1 MALLR
6 QMQPLVSIMAL
17 GIGLGLIGNSFG
29 TIPTSGSALFGFAA
43 TILAGATM
51 GLIGGGGSILTVP
64 ILVYLL
70 EIPPVLAT
78 GYSLFVVGLSALV
91 GSVNYFKL
99 GLVNL
104 KAGTIFAVPAF
115 VGVFLARKFLV
126 PALPVEIFNLGN
138 LVVGRDLI
146 VMGVFATVMIL
157 ASVSM
162 IRGGSESEQEG
173 ELQFNYPLIALEG
186 LIVGAVT
193 GFVGAGGGFLIIPAL
208 VVLAKLPMKQA
219 VGTSLMIIAVKSLFG
234 FLGDLGNQ
242 SIDWGFLA
250 LFCLL
255 SIIGIYLGTYLSR
268 FVSSAKLKPGFG
280 WFVLIMGLFILA
292 KETILSSVIPGTD
305 W

>member
-29 TIPTSGSALFGFAA
+29 TIPTSGSALFGFGA

-70 EIPPVLAT
+70 GIPPVLAT

-104 KAGTIFAVPAF
+104 KAGTIFAIPAF

-126 PALPVEIFNLGN
+126 PALPLEIFTVGS

-162 IRGGSESEQEG
+162 IRGGSEPEKEG
-173 ELQFNYPLIALEG
+173 ELQFNYPMIALEG
-186 LIVGAVT
+186 LIVGGVT

-208 VVLAKLPMKQA
+208 VMLAKLPMKQA

-250 LFCLL
+250 LFSLL

-292 KETILSSVIPGTD
+292 KETIL
-305 W
+305 

>member
-292 KETILSSVIPGTD
+292 KETIL
-305 W
+305 

>member
-6 QMQPLVSIMAL
+6 QMQPLVPIMTL

-173 ELQFNYPLIALEG
+173 ELQFNYPMIALEG

-292 KETILSSVIPGTD
+292 KETIL
-305 W
+305 

>member
-173 ELQFNYPLIALEG
+173 ELQFNYPMIALEG

-280 WFVLIMGLFILA
+280 WFVLIMGLFILV
-292 KETILSSVIPGTD
+292 KETIL
-305 W
+305 

>member
-146 VMGVFATVMIL
+146 VMGVFATLMIL

-292 KETILSSVIPGTD
+292 KETIL
-305 W
+305 

>member
-162 IRGGSESEQEG
+162 IRGGGELEQEG
-173 ELQFNYPLIALEG
+173 ELKFNYPMIALEG

-292 KETILSSVIPGTD
+292 KETIL
-305 W
+305 

>member
-242 SIDWGFLA
+242 SIEWGFLA
-250 LFCLL
+250 LFSLL

-292 KETILSSVIPGTD
+292 KETIL
-305 W
+305 

>member
-1 MALLR
+1 
-6 QMQPLVSIMAL
+6 MQPLVSIMAL

-146 VMGVFATVMIL
+146 VMGVFATLMIL

-292 KETILSSVIPGTD
+292 KETIL
-305 W
+305 

>member
-104 KAGTIFAVPAF
+104 KTGTIFAVPAF

-292 KETILSSVIPGTD
+292 KETIL
-305 W
+305 

>member
-6 QMQPLVSIMAL
+6 QMQPLVSIIAL
-17 GIGLGLIGNSFG
+17 GIGLGLIGNSLG
-29 TIPTSGSALFGFAA
+29 TIPTGGSALFGFAA

-115 VGVFLARKFLV
+115 VGVFLARKYLV
-126 PALPVEIFNLGN
+126 TALPVEIFNLGN

-234 FLGDLGNQ
+234 LLGDLGNQ

-292 KETILSSVIPGTD
+292 KETIL
-305 W
+305 

>member
-1 MALLR
+1 
-6 QMQPLVSIMAL
+6 MQPLVSIMAL

-292 KETILSSVIPGTD
+292 KETILSSVIPGN
-305 W
+305 

>member
-268 FVSSAKLKPGFG
+268 FVSSAVLKPGFG

-292 KETILSSVIPGTD
+292 KETIL
-305 W
+305 

>member
-51 GLIGGGGSILTVP
+51 GLIGGGGSILTLP

-292 KETILSSVIPGTD
+292 KETIL
-305 W
+305 

>member
-1 MALLR
+1 M
-6 QMQPLVSIMAL
+6 
-17 GIGLGLIGNSFG
+17 IGNSFG
-29 TIPTSGSALFGFAA
+29 SIPSDGSALFGFGA

-51 GLIGGGGSILTVP
+51 GLVGGGGSILTVP

-104 KAGTIFAVPAF
+104 KVGIIFAIPAF
-115 VGVFLARKFLV
+115 VGVFLARKFLI
-126 PALPVEIFNLGN
+126 PALPLELFTIGN
-138 LVVGRDLI
+138 LFVGRDLI
-146 VMGVFATVMIL
+146 VMGVFAAVMIL

-162 IRGGSESEQEG
+162 IRGEREPEQKD
-173 ELQFNYPLIALEG
+173 ELQFNYPMVAVEG
-186 LIVGAVT
+186 LIIGAVT

-208 VVLAKLPMKQA
+208 VMLAKLPMKQA

-242 SIDWGFLA
+242 GLHWGFLA
-250 LFCLL
+250 LISLL
-255 SIIGIYLGTYLSR
+255 SIVGIYLGTYVSR

-280 WFVLIMGLFILA
+280 WFVLVMGLFILA
-292 KETILSSVIPGTD
+292 KETIL
-305 W
+305 

>member
-17 GIGLGLIGNSFG
+17 GICLGLIGNSFG

-115 VGVFLARKFLV
+115 VGVFLARKYLV
-126 PALPVEIFNLGN
+126 TALPVEIFNLGN

-162 IRGGSESEQEG
+162 IRGGGESEQEG
-173 ELQFNYPLIALEG
+173 ELQFNYPMIALEG

-292 KETILSSVIPGTD
+292 KETIL
-305 W
+305 

>member
-115 VGVFLARKFLV
+115 VGVFLARKYLV

-157 ASVSM
+157 ASFSM

-173 ELQFNYPLIALEG
+173 ELQFNYPMIALEG

-242 SIDWGFLA
+242 SIDLGFLA

-292 KETILSSVIPGTD
+292 KETIL
-305 W
+305 

>member
-17 GIGLGLIGNSFG
+17 GISLGLIGNSFG

-51 GLIGGGGSILTVP
+51 GLMGGGGSILTVP

-70 EIPPVLAT
+70 EIPPILAT

-115 VGVFLARKFLV
+115 VGVFLARKYLV

-173 ELQFNYPLIALEG
+173 ELEFNYPLIALEG

-292 KETILSSVIPGTD
+292 KETIL
-305 W
+305 

>member
-6 QMQPLVSIMAL
+6 QMQPLVSIIAL

-29 TIPTSGSALFGFAA
+29 TIPTSGYALFGFAA

-51 GLIGGGGSILTVP
+51 GMIGGGGSILTVP

-157 ASVSM
+157 ASFSM
-162 IRGGSESEQEG
+162 IRGGRESEQEG
-173 ELQFNYPLIALEG
+173 ELQFKYPMIALEG

-219 VGTSLMIIAVKSLFG
+219 VGTSLMIIAVKSFFG
-234 FLGDLGNQ
+234 FL
-242 SIDWGFLA
+242 
-250 LFCLL
+250 
-255 SIIGIYLGTYLSR
+255 
-268 FVSSAKLKPGFG
+268 
-280 WFVLIMGLFILA
+280 
-292 KETILSSVIPGTD
+292 
-305 W
+305 

>member
-91 GSVNYFKL
+91 GSINYFKL

-115 VGVFLARKFLV
+115 VGVFLARKYLV

-173 ELQFNYPLIALEG
+173 ELQFNYPMIALEG

-292 KETILSSVIPGTD
+292 KETIL
-305 W
+305 

>member
-6 QMQPLVSIMAL
+6 QLQPLISIMAL
-17 GIGLGLIGNSFG
+17 GIGLGLISNSFG
-29 TIPTSGSALFGFAA
+29 TIPTNGSALFGFGA

-70 EIPPVLAT
+70 GIPPVLAT

-104 KAGTIFAVPAF
+104 KAGTIFAIPAF

-126 PALPVEIFNLGN
+126 PALPLEIFTVGS

-157 ASVSM
+157 ASVAM
-162 IRGGSESEQEG
+162 IRGGSEPGKEG
-173 ELQFNYPLIALEG
+173 ELQFNYPMIALEG
-186 LIVGAVT
+186 LIVGGVT

-208 VVLAKLPMKQA
+208 VMLAKLPMKQA

-255 SIIGIYLGTYLSR
+255 SIIGIYIGTYLSR

-292 KETILSSVIPGTD
+292 KETIL
-305 W
+305 

>member
-242 SIDWGFLA
+242 SIDLGFLA

-292 KETILSSVIPGTD
+292 KETIL
-305 W
+305 

>member
-17 GIGLGLIGNSFG
+17 GISLGLIGNSFG

-292 KETILSSVIPGTD
+292 KETIL
-305 W
+305 

>member
-157 ASVSM
+157 ASFSM

-173 ELQFNYPLIALEG
+173 ELQFNYPMIALEG

-219 VGTSLMIIAVKSLFG
+219 VGTSLMIISVKSLFG
-234 FLGDLGNQ
+234 FLGDHGNQ

-292 KETILSSVIPGTD
+292 KETIL
-305 W
+305 

>member
-70 EIPPVLAT
+70 EIPPLLAT

-292 KETILSSVIPGTD
+292 KETIL
-305 W
+305 

>member
-6 QMQPLVSIMAL
+6 QMQPLVSIIAL

-29 TIPTSGSALFGFAA
+29 AIPTSGSAIFGFAA

-64 ILVYLL
+64 IIVYLF

-104 KAGTIFAVPAF
+104 SAGTIFAIPAF

-126 PALPVEIFNLGN
+126 PALPIEIFNFGN
-138 LVVGRDLI
+138 FVVGRDLI
-146 VMGVFATVMIL
+146 MMGVFATVMIL

-162 IRGGSESEQEG
+162 IRGGSESEEEG
-173 ELQFNYPLIALEG
+173 ELQFNYPMIALEG
-186 LIVGAVT
+186 LIVGVVT

-242 SIDWGFLA
+242 SINWGFLA
-250 LFCLL
+250 LFSLL

-292 KETILSSVIPGTD
+292 KETIL
-305 W
+305 

>member
-78 GYSLFVVGLSALV
+78 GYSLFVVGLSARV

-115 VGVFLARKFLV
+115 VGVFLARKYLV

-173 ELQFNYPLIALEG
+173 ELQFNYPMIALEG

-292 KETILSSVIPGTD
+292 KETIL
-305 W
+305 

>member
-1 MALLR
+1 
-6 QMQPLVSIMAL
+6 
-17 GIGLGLIGNSFG
+17 
-29 TIPTSGSALFGFAA
+29 
-43 TILAGATM
+43 M

-104 KAGTIFAVPAF
+104 KAGTIFAIPAF
-115 VGVFLARKFLV
+115 VGVFLARKYLV

-173 ELQFNYPLIALEG
+173 ELQFNYPMIALEG

-250 LFCLL
+250 LFSLL
-255 SIIGIYLGTYLSR
+255 SIIGIYFGTYLSR

-292 KETILSSVIPGTD
+292 KETIL
-305 W
+305 

>member
-138 LVVGRDLI
+138 LVVGRDLV

-292 KETILSSVIPGTD
+292 KETIL
-305 W
+305 

>member
-29 TIPTSGSALFGFAA
+29 TIPTGGAALFGFAA

-104 KAGTIFAVPAF
+104 KAGTIFAIPAF

-173 ELQFNYPLIALEG
+173 ELQFNYPMIALEG

-242 SIDWGFLA
+242 SIEWGFLA
-250 LFCLL
+250 LFSLL

-292 KETILSSVIPGTD
+292 KETIL
-305 W
+305 

>member
-146 VMGVFATVMIL
+146 VIGVFATVMIL
-157 ASVSM
+157 ASVAM

-173 ELQFNYPLIALEG
+173 ELQFNYPMIALEG
-186 LIVGAVT
+186 LIVGIVT

-255 SIIGIYLGTYLSR
+255 SIIGIHLGTYLSR
-268 FVSSAKLKPGFG
+268 FVSSAKLKTGFG

-292 KETILSSVIPGTD
+292 KETIL
-305 W
+305 

>member
-6 QMQPLVSIMAL
+6 QMQPLVSILAL

-115 VGVFLARKFLV
+115 VGVFLARKYLV

-173 ELQFNYPLIALEG
+173 ELQFNYPMIALEG

-234 FLGDLGNQ
+234 FLGDLANQ

-292 KETILSSVIPGTD
+292 KETIL
-305 W
+305 

>member
-17 GIGLGLIGNSFG
+17 GICLGLIGNSFG

-104 KAGTIFAVPAF
+104 KTGTIFAVPAF

-138 LVVGRDLI
+138 LEVGRDLI

-157 ASVSM
+157 ASFSM
-162 IRGGSESEQEG
+162 IRGGRESEQEG

-268 FVSSAKLKPGFG
+268 FVSSGKLKTGFG

-292 KETILSSVIPGTD
+292 KETIL
-305 W
+305 